1 MSKMTRTFKALCVLT
16 GLFCVLNSL
25 FPPNDASVVANNGE
39 IRGVWA
45 ATLYSMDYPPKPT
58 TSAEAL
64 RQSADD
70 LLINVQK
77 LGYNTLFFQARP
89 AGDAFYKSDIFPW
102 SKYLTGSAGD
112 APSDNF
118 DPLEYLTREAHKRGI
133 ALHAWINPY
142 RLTASAADIDTLPDN
157 AISKKYPHL
166 AIKHTN
172 GKLYLNPGEPEANRL
187 VVDGILE
194 LVKNYDI
201 DGIHIDDYFYPD
213 SSFPDGETFTAYGG
227 EFSDIGDWRRSNTTG
242 LIKRI
247 STAIKAENPDII
259 FSVSPCG
266 IWANKSSHPDG
277 SETSGIQ
284 AYYDYF
290 ADTRLWVKENLVD
303 WIIPQIYWNTGHS
316 AADFET
322 VAKWWSDT
330 VKDTDVSLCIGQA
343 VYKAAEETG
352 AASVWYS
359 QSGIAELSRQ
369 TEILQN
375 LEGCIGYSHYRLGS
389 VMHTPLLQD
398 FAIYTNT
405 GKQPLFTDISAYP
418 WAVDAIT
425 ALHEKGIVKGMG
437 DGTFGCA
444 NQVSRADFTLML
456 VRLLGKKAEFNENFT
471 DVTPDKYYYEEIGIA
486 KALGITSGRDG
497 KIFDPTGN
505 ITREDMAVMVYR
517 ILQAEN
523 ILNNNEN
530 INLSAKFSDAHSISE
545 YARSA
550 VAAMVANELLSGYE
564 TGEFKPKGFATRA
577 ETAVFLN
584 RVEEFFDF

>member
-1 MSKMTRTFKALCVLT
+1 MSKLSRTFKALCVLT
-16 GLFCVLNSL
+16 GLFCALNSL
-25 FPPNDASVVANNGE
+25 FPPNDSNVVANKEE

-45 ATLYSMDYPPKPT
+45 ATLYSMDYPSKPT
-58 TSAEAL
+58 TSAEVL

-70 LLINVQK
+70 LLNNVQR
-77 LGYNTLFFQARP
+77 LGYNTLFFQVRP
-89 AGDAFYKSDIFPW
+89 AGDAFYKSSIYPW
-102 SKYLTGSAGD
+102 SKYLTGTAGV
-112 APSDNF
+112 APDDSF

-142 RLTASAADIDTLPDN
+142 RLTASAADEGTLPAN
-157 AISKKYPHL
+157 AISKKHPHL
-166 AIKHTN
+166 AAKHTN
-172 GKLYLNPGEPEANRL
+172 GKLYLNPGEPEANKL

-194 LVKNYDI
+194 LVKNYDV
-201 DGIHIDDYFYPD
+201 DGIHLDDYFYPD

-247 STAIKAENPDII
+247 GTAIKAENPDIV

-266 IWANKSSHPDG
+266 IWANSSTHPDG
-277 SETSGIQ
+277 SATDGIQ
-284 AYYDYF
+284 AYYDYY

-303 WIIPQIYWNTGHS
+303 WIIPQVYWNFGHS

-322 VAKWWSDT
+322 VVKWWADT
-330 VKDTDVSLCIGQA
+330 IKGTDVLLCIGQA
-343 VYKAAEETG
+343 AYKVAEETV

-359 QSGIAELSRQ
+359 QNGIAELSRQ
-369 TEILQN
+369 IELLQN
-375 LEGCIGYSHYRLGS
+375 LDGCIGYSHYRLGS
-389 VMHTPLLQD
+389 VLSGPHLQD

-418 WAVDAIT
+418 WAIDAIT
-425 ALHEKGIVKGMG
+425 ALHQKGIVKGMG
-437 DGTFGCA
+437 DGTFGCER
-444 NQVSRADFTLML
+444 QVSRADFTLML
-456 VRLLGKKAEFNENFT
+456 VRMLDKDAQFT
-471 DVTPDKYYYEEIGIA
+471 DNFADVTDDKYYYKEIGIA

-497 KIFDPTGN
+497 KTFDPMGY

-523 ILNNNEN
+523 ILNSDKK
-530 INLSAKFSDAHSISE
+530 INLSTKFSDAQNISE
-545 YARSA
+545 YAIDA
-550 VAAMVANELLSGYE
+550 VAAMVENKLLSGYE

-584 RVEEFFDF
+584 RVAELF